1 MGMCVR
7 CKRMLGLT
15 AFGLLGR
22 GVCALSPG
30 LELERQRA
38 KLEKLQRRMQD
49 STSSGV
55 PASVSDTVDDAVA
68 AVGKAA
74 AAHEEAVR

>member
-1 MGMCVR
+1 
-7 CKRMLGLT
+7 MLVLS
-15 AFGLLGR
+15 AFGSLGH
-22 GVCALSPG
+22 GVCVLSSG